1 MRKESHENQ
10 KKNDQNKLYL
20 TKGEKNTSD

>member
-10 KKNDQNKLYL
+10 HIQ
-20 TKGEKNTSD
+20 